1 MQFGFVLPGGTPR
14 ELVERAVQAE
24 GAGWDAVFVWEAA
37 YGPDAWTVLAAAAE
51 RTSRI
56 RLGTMLTPLP
66 WRRPWKVAS
75 QVATLDQLSNGRA
88 ILAVGLG
95 APDVSTARPLDPVDR
110 RERAALLDD
119 GLDLIDA
126 LWSGALTYDGP
137 RFQLD
142 LTGGPIGE
150 FRPVQR
156 PRPPIW
162 VVGAWARPASMRR
175 VVEKGDGILPN
186 VMDPE
191 LRETTPDD
199 VRAIVAW
206 LREHGAQHG
215 FDVVAE
221 GATSTDPAE
230 AGAAVQP
237 WIDAGATWWIEALW
251 VVAEGADHDAL
262 VVERLHAGPPAPPA

>member
-1 MQFGFVLPGGTPR
+1 MKFGFVLPGGTPR
-14 ELVERAVQAE
+14 ELVERAVEAE
-24 GAGWDAVFVWEAA
+24 AAGWDAVFVWEAA
-37 YGPDAWTVLAAAAE
+37 YGADAWSVLAAVAE
-51 RTSRI
+51 RTERI
-56 RLGTMLTPLP
+56 HLGTMLTPLP

-95 APDVSTARPLDPVDR
+95 APEVSTVRPSDPVDR

-119 GLDLIDA
+119 GIDVIDA

-137 RFQLD
+137 VFQLD
-142 LTGGPIGE
+142 LTGGVIGE

-162 VVGAWARPASMRR
+162 IVGAWNRPKSMQR
-175 VVEKGDGILPN
+175 VLKGDGLLPN

-199 VRAIVAW
+199 VRAMSTW
-206 LREHGAQHG
+206 LHDHGAHAG

-221 GATSTDPAE
+221 GATPTDPLA
-230 AGAAVQP
+230 AAAAVRP
-237 WIDAGATWWIEALW
+237 WADAGATWWIEALW
-251 VVAEGADHDAL
+251 VVPDGADHDAL
-262 VVERLHAGPPAPPA
+262 VHERLRAGPPALA